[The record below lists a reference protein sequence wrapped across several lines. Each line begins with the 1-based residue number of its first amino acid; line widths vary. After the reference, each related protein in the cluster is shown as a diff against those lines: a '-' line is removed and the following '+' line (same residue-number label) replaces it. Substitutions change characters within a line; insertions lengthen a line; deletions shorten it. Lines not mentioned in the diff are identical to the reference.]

1 MKLINEKIQQKNGKF
16 SLIDIRFED
25 NGNTKPIIIF
35 CHGFKGFKNWGHFDL
50 IADAFSNAGFVF
62 AKFNFSMNGTTEE
75 NPIDFADLDAFG
87 NNNFE
92 TELDDL
98 ENVINFMEINSEKY
112 SGNTTEIYLI
122 GHSRGGGIAILK
134 TFEDKRI
141 KKLCTFASVKDV
153 ADFFINQNLE
163 KWESDGL
170 IYTLN
175 GRTQQKMPLYY
186 QIYENYIAIKNR
198 LDILKAAANID
209 VPWLITH
216 GSNDESVPVSFA
228 ETLHSQNKKS
238 ELFLIK
244 DANHSF
250 GGKHP
255 FTENELPLHTKT
267 LVDKCIDFFNLQNAN
282 A

>member
-98 ENVINFMEINSEKY
+98 ENVIDFMEINSEK
-112 SGNTTEIYLI
+112 
-122 GHSRGGGIAILK
+122 
-134 TFEDKRI
+134 
-141 KKLCTFASVKDV
+141 
-153 ADFFINQNLE
+153 NL
-163 KWESDGL
+163 
-170 IYTLN
+170 
-175 GRTQQKMPLYY
+175 
-186 QIYENYIAIKNR
+186 
-198 LDILKAAANID
+198 
-209 VPWLITH
+209 
-216 GSNDESVPVSFA
+216 
-228 ETLHSQNKKS
+228 
-238 ELFLIK
+238 
-244 DANHSF
+244 
-250 GGKHP
+250 
-255 FTENELPLHTKT
+255 
-267 LVDKCIDFFNLQNAN
+267 
-282 A
+282 